1 MEITELQDIWQEYD
15 KKISEN
21 TRLNK
26 EILRQILL
34 EKPQRRLN
42 WIKIKA
48 GLWIFSPALL
58 VFLVI
63 ILNVQFNIST
73 RFFIGLGLFLPV
85 FIITYIWDIRYYILI
100 RGIDFTMPVLSIKK
114 VIAELEK
121 FKIKTTKIR
130 YLLMPLA
137 MVGFLLMIIHKITFS
152 FDFFSI
158 LPLLLIVLVFFSSL
172 YVTFKYSIYERYK
185 KLNKEIQE
193 IEQLEHE

>member
-1 MEITELQDIWQEYD
+1 MEITELQNIWQEYD

-21 TRLNK
+21 TSLNK
-26 EILRQILL
+26 EILRQLLL

-58 VFLVI
+58 VFLVM
-63 ILNVQFNIST
+63 ILNVQFSIST

-100 RGIDFTMPVLSIKK
+100 RGIDFSMPILSIKK

-121 FKIKTTKIR
+121 NKIKTTKIR

-137 MVGFLLMIIHKITFS
+137 MAGFILMIIHKITFS

-158 LPLLLIVLVFFSSL
+158 LPLLLIVLVFFSSM
-172 YVTFKYSIYERYK
+172 YVTFKYSIYERFK
-185 KLNKEIQE
+185 KLNKEIKE
-193 IEQLEHE
+193 IEQLEQE

>member
-1 MEITELQDIWQEYD
+1 
-15 KKISEN
+15 
-21 TRLNK
+21 
-26 EILRQILL
+26 
-34 EKPQRRLN
+34 
-42 WIKIKA
+42 
-48 GLWIFSPALL
+48 
-58 VFLVI
+58 
-63 ILNVQFNIST
+63 
-73 RFFIGLGLFLPV
+73 
-85 FIITYIWDIRYYILI
+85 LI

>member
-1 MEITELQDIWQEYD
+1 MELTELQNIWQEYD

-26 EILRQILL
+26 EILRLILL

-48 GLWIFSPALL
+48 GLWIFSPVLFVSL
-58 VFLVI
+58 IL

-85 FIITYIWDIRYYILI
+85 YIITYIWDIRYFKLI
-100 RGIDFTMPVLSIKK
+100 RGIDFAMPVLSIKK
-114 VIAELEK
+114 VITELEK
-121 FKIKTTKIR
+121 YKIKTTKIR

-137 MVGFLLMIIHKITFS
+137 MAGFLLMIIHKITFS

-158 LPLLLIVLVFFSSL
+158 LPLVLIVLVFVSSM
-172 YVTFKYSIYERYK
+172 YFTFKYSIYERFK
-185 KLNKEIQE
+185 KLNKDIDE
-193 IEQLEHE
+193 IEQLERE

>member
-1 MEITELQDIWQEYD
+1 MELTELQNIWQEYD

-26 EILRQILL
+26 EILRQLLL

-48 GLWIFSPALL
+48 GLWIFSPALF
-58 VFLVI
+58 VFLVMI
-63 ILNVQFNIST
+63 PNVQFSIST

-85 FIITYIWDIRYYILI
+85 FIITYIWDIRYYVLI
-100 RGIDFTMPVLSIKK
+100 RGIDFSMPILSIKK
-114 VIAELEK
+114 AIAELEK
-121 FKIKTTKIR
+121 NKIKTTKIR

-137 MVGFLLMIIHKITFS
+137 MAGFILMIIHKITFS

-158 LPLLLIVLVFFSSL
+158 LPLLLIVLVFFSSM
-172 YVTFKYSIYERYK
+172 YVTFKYSIYERFK
-185 KLNKEIQE
+185 RLNREIKE
-193 IEQLEHE
+193 IEQLEQE

>member
-1 MEITELQDIWQEYD
+1 MELTELQNLWQEYD
-15 KKISEN
+15 KKLSEN

-48 GLWIFSPALL
+48 GLWIFSPALF
-58 VFLVI
+58 VFLI
-63 ILNVQFNIST
+63 MILNVQFNIST

-85 FIITYIWDIRYYILI
+85 FIITYIWDIRYYTLI
-100 RGIDFTMPVLSIKK
+100 RGIDFAMPVLSIRK

-121 FKIKTTKIR
+121 YKIKTTKIR

-152 FDFFSI
+152 FDFLSI
-158 LPLLLIVLVFFSSL
+158 LPLLLIVLVFFSSM
-172 YVTFKYSIYERYK
+172 YFTFKYSIYERFI
-185 KLNKEIQE
+185 KLNQDINE
-193 IEQLEHE
+193 IEQLEKE

>member
-1 MEITELQDIWQEYD
+1 MELTELQNIWQEYD

-26 EILRQILL
+26 EILRLILL

-48 GLWIFSPALL
+48 GLWIFSPVLFVSL
-58 VFLVI
+58 IL

-85 FIITYIWDIRYYILI
+85 YIITYIWDIRYFKLI
-100 RGIDFTMPVLSIKK
+100 RGIDFAMPVLSIRK
-114 VIAELEK
+114 VITELEK
-121 FKIKTTKIR
+121 YKIKTTKIR

-137 MVGFLLMIIHKITFS
+137 MAGFLLMIIHKITFS
-152 FDFFSI
+152 FDFLSI
-158 LPLLLIVLVFFSSL
+158 LPLLLIILVFFLSM
-172 YVTFKYSIYERYK
+172 YFTFKYSIYKRFI
-185 KLNKEIQE
+185 KLNKDIDE
-193 IEQLEHE
+193 IEQLEQE

>member
-1 MEITELQDIWQEYD
+1 MEITELQNIWQEYD

-21 TRLNK
+21 TSLNK
-26 EILRQILL
+26 EILRQLLL

-42 WIKIKA
+42 WIEIKA

-58 VFLVI
+58 VFLVM
-63 ILNVQFNIST
+63 ILNVQFSIST

-100 RGIDFTMPVLSIKK
+100 RGIDFSMPILSIKK

-121 FKIKTTKIR
+121 NKIKTTKIR

-137 MVGFLLMIIHKITFS
+137 MAGFILMIIHKITFN

-158 LPLLLIVLVFFSSL
+158 LPLLLIVLVFFSSM
-172 YVTFKYSIYERYK
+172 YVTFKYSIYERFK
-185 KLNKEIQE
+185 KLNKEIKE
-193 IEQLEHE
+193 IEQLEQE

>member
-1 MEITELQDIWQEYD
+1 MEITELQNIWQEYD

-21 TRLNK
+21 TSLNK
-26 EILRQILL
+26 EILRQLLL

-48 GLWIFSPALL
+48 GLWIFSPALF
-58 VFLVI
+58 VFLVM
-63 ILNVQFNIST
+63 ILNVQFSIST

-100 RGIDFTMPVLSIKK
+100 RGIDFSMPILSIKK

-121 FKIKTTKIR
+121 NKIKTTKIR

-137 MVGFLLMIIHKITFS
+137 MAGFILMIIHKITFN

-158 LPLLLIVLVFFSSL
+158 LPLLLIVLVFFSSM
-172 YVTFKYSIYERYK
+172 YVTFKYSIYERFK
-185 KLNKEIQE
+185 KLNKEIKE
-193 IEQLEHE
+193 IEQLEQE